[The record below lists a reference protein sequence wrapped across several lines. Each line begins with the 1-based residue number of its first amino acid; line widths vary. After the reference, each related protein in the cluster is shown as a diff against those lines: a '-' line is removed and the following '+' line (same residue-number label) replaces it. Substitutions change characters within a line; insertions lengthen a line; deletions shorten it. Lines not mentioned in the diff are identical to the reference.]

1 MERLNKLK
9 TRNWIDFYDKWLN
22 KHLLTM
28 RCRLAQSD
36 IQSSWNLKNTL
47 DFYLYY
53 IQKPEKVNGFRNLER
68 QRKYSSRKRWNQKK
82 PTSGKP
88 ACGRKRLAESVGF
101 EPTCPVKD
109 NCISSAARY
118 DRFDNSPCH
127 ICNISFKKTSGKRR
141 ELMERTKVIS
151 VVNNTAKM
159 TASIRL
165 RFPADIHPPPL
176 FYSILTFFARA
187 W

>member
-1 MERLNKLK
+1 M
-9 TRNWIDFYDKWLN
+9 
-22 KHLLTM
+22 
-28 RCRLAQSD
+28 
-36 IQSSWNLKNTL
+36 
-47 DFYLYY
+47 
-53 IQKPEKVNGFRNLER
+53 
-68 QRKYSSRKRWNQKK
+68 
-82 PTSGKP
+82 
-88 ACGRKRLAESVGF
+88 GF

-109 NCISSAARY
+109 NCISSAARYDRFDNSPCHICNISLKKTSGKRRELMERTKVISVVNNTAKAPKNQGFLEKCFRSGHSFSSAARY

-187 W
+187 